1 MYQWSVLLYA
11 SLILNVTTT
20 VYVHVCP
27 DLHVHMYMYMY
38 LSLLNHLAS
47 RVVLVL
53 EGGYDVH
60 VWFII
65 IDLSLGLFAYT
76 RYGQEDKLVNLFGI
90 MQALISF
97 VQDDKDVLRY
107 TVCTCTCVSP
117 PPSARKKE
125 VYMYMYS

>member
-1 MYQWSVLLYA
+1 MYMYA
-11 SLILNVTTT
+11 QI
-20 VYVHVCP
+20 
-27 DLHVHMYMYMY
+27 YMYMY

-107 TVCTCTCVSP
+107 TVCTCTCMCIP
-117 PPSARKKE
+117 PPPPPCKKKGSVHVHVFIDMLWIHVLVHVCE
-125 VYMYMYS
+125 KM